1 MGDLRLPLVIA
12 ANNGTIGGGEVMQL
26 SIAGTARE
34 LGYAVTIACP
44 EAPDLLARSARDR
57 GFGTMAIPGSSR
69 AAYLANLARTMRRRQ
84 RGLLWANGLIPGLA
98 TAGIAHRVVH
108 LHRLPSTPFQ
118 QLSARLA
125 VANARAVLVPSQFM
139 ADQVSQWCPQVKVLP
154 NWTQQLDVV
163 SREPSST
170 WRVGFLGRVTQD
182 KGVHFLAQALEQL
195 TSVEGRPI
203 ELIIGGERRFE
214 SGEDLV
220 AHALDRLGPR
230 VRFLGWVEPSDF
242 FRQVDVAVF
251 PSIWPEPFGLVV
263 AEAMASGTPFVITS
277 AGAMQE
283 VAGPD
288 HPWIAAPEDSA
299 ALASVISELLHRPKE
314 AANHAALARTR
325 WEEMYSPQAGLS
337 RLGDLLTQLGEH
349 P

>member
-1 MGDLRLPLVIA
+1 MGDLQLPLVIA
-12 ANNGTIGGGEVMQL
+12 ANNGNIGGGEVMQL
-26 SIAGTARE
+26 SIAEAART
-34 LGYAVTIACP
+34 LGYDVRIACP
-44 EAPDLLARSARDR
+44 ETPDPLARAARDR
-57 GFGTMAIPGSSR
+57 GFSTMAIPGSSR
-69 AAYLANLARTMRRRQ
+69 AAYVANLARTLRGKQ

-98 TAGIAHRVVH
+98 SAGIANRVVH
-108 LHRLPSTPFQ
+108 LHRLPSTRFQ

-125 VANARAVLVPSQFM
+125 VANARAVLVPSRFM
-139 ADQVSQWCPQVKVLP
+139 AEQVSQWCPRVKVMP

-163 SREPSST
+163 SRDTSPT

-195 TSVEGRPI
+195 TTVEGRPV
-203 ELIIGGERRFE
+203 ELLIGGERRFE

-220 AHALDRLGPR
+220 AHALERLGHR
-230 VRFLGWVEPSDF
+230 VRFLGWLEPSDF

-251 PSIWPEPFGLVV
+251 PSIWPEAFGLVV
-263 AEAMASGTPFVITS
+263 TEAMASGTPFVITS

-288 HPWIAAPEDSA
+288 HPWVAAPEDSSG
-299 ALASVISELLHRPKE
+299 LASVISELLHRPKE
-314 AANHAALARTR
+314 AAKHAALARTR
-325 WEEMYSPQAGLS
+325 WEAMYSPQAGLS
-337 RLGDLLTQLGEH
+337 RLGDLLTELGER